1 MKTRKC
7 AEATTSGRLRKAVQ
21 FMEQAEN
28 VRDLAD
34 DDAQVGDTFVS
45 LCVLAGIAA
54 ADVLCCVSLGEH
66 AQGENHND
74 AVRLLRRVQPG
85 GADLARSLNTLLTI
99 KTKAAYS
106 DRAVSAEDRKR
117 AERSAARLVEA
128 ARDRA

>member
-1 MKTRKC
+1 MRTRNC
-7 AEATTSGRLRKAVQ
+7 AETTTSGRLRKAVQ

-34 DDAQVGDTFVS
+34 DDAEVGDTFVS
-45 LCVLAGIAA
+45 LCVLAGIEDLAK
-54 ADVLCCVSLGEH
+54 SLG
-66 AQGENHND
+66 A
-74 AVRLLRRVQPG
+74 
-85 GADLARSLNTLLTI
+85 LLTI

>member
-1 MKTRKC
+1 MD
-7 AEATTSGRLRKAVQ
+7 
-21 FMEQAEN
+21 QAEN

-34 DDAQVGDTFVS
+34 DDAEVGDTFVS

-66 AQGENHND
+66 AQGESHDD
-74 AVRLLRRVQPG
+74 AVQLLRRVQPS
-85 GADLARSLNTLLTI
+85 GADLAKSLRALLTI

-106 DRAVSAEDRKR
+106 ERAVTAEDRKR
-117 AERSAARLVEA
+117 AGRSAARLVDA

>member
-1 MKTRKC
+1 MRTRKC
-7 AEATTSGRLRKAVQ
+7 TDTTTSGRLRKAVQ
-21 FMEQAEN
+21 FMDQAEN

-34 DDAQVGDTFVS
+34 DGADVGDTFVS

-74 AVRLLRRVQPG
+74 AVQLLRRVQPSG
-85 GADLARSLNTLLTI
+85 EDLAKSLSTLLTI